1 MQNLCRHCATAYIQD
16 SGLSEFC
23 CSGCQQV
30 YLLIKDGGMGD
41 FYRLQDRASPPVK
54 DRRLDDI
61 DIDALLQ
68 AQRRVEAGGGESVKA
83 VFEIQGMSC
92 VACAWLSER
101 LAKNQ
106 TGLFEA
112 RASLSRHSLTL
123 HWKREAF
130 DLSKLGL
137 ELLKFG
143 YHLRST
149 PKDPRS
155 EPRISPLFL
164 RLLLTIIFTS
174 NALLLAV
181 FSEYVIR
188 KDEFLILLHLLSMA
202 CLCFTLLLGAAPF
215 FLSAYRAA
223 KIRRLHSDWLPVAM
237 IIASFGY
244 FGFVASVG
252 FSVAVFLLSGL
263 VSVLITARW
272 LGALLAKC

>member
-1 MQNLCRHCATAYIQD
+1 MQNLCRHCATAYTQD
-16 SGLSEFC
+16 SGIGEFC

-41 FYRLQDRASPPVK
+41 FYRLQDRASPPVEG
-54 DRRLDDI
+54 RRLDDI
-61 DIDALLQ
+61 DVDALCATQLT
-68 AQRRVEAGGGESVKA
+68 VESRGGESFEA

-106 TGLFEA
+106 TGLIEA
-112 RASLSRHSLTL
+112 RASLSRHTLTL
-123 HWKREAF
+123 HWKRGAF
-130 DLSKLGL
+130 DLSELGL
-137 ELLKFG
+137 KLFKFG

-149 PKDPRS
+149 PKDPGS

-164 RLLLTIIFTS
+164 RLLLSLVFTS
-174 NALLLAV
+174 NALLLAA

-188 KDEFLILLHLLSMA
+188 KDEFLTLLHLLSVA

-223 KIRRLHSDWLPVAM
+223 KIRRLHSDWLPLVM
-237 IIASFGY
+237 IVVSFGY

-252 FSVAVFLLSGL
+252 FSLAVFLISGL
-263 VSVLITARW
+263 VCVLLATRW

>member
-1 MQNLCRHCATAYIQD
+1 MLNLCRHCATAYIQD
-16 SGLSEFC
+16 SGVGEFC

-30 YLLIKDGGMGD
+30 YLLIKDGGLGD
-41 FYRLQDRASPPVK
+41 FYRLQDRASLPVK

-61 DIDALLQ
+61 DIDALRA
-68 AQRRVEAGGGESVKA
+68 AQRRVESSGGESVEV

-101 LAKNQ
+101 LAKNLK
-106 TGLFEA
+106 GLIEA
-112 RASLSRHSLTL
+112 TASLSRHTLTL
-123 HWKREAF
+123 HWKRGAF
-130 DLSKLGL
+130 DLSELGL
-137 ELLKFG
+137 ELFKFG

-164 RLLLTIIFTS
+164 RLLLSLVFTS
-174 NALLLAV
+174 NALLLAA

-188 KDEFLILLHLLSMA
+188 KDEFVTLLHLLSMA

-244 FGFVASVG
+244 FSFVASVG
-252 FSVAVFLLSGL
+252 FSLAVFLLSGL
-263 VSVLITARW
+263 VCVLITARW
-272 LGALLAKC
+272 LGALLAKR

>member
-1 MQNLCRHCATAYIQD
+1 MLNLCRHCATAYIQD
-16 SGLSEFC
+16 SGVGEFC

-30 YLLIKDGGMGD
+30 YLLIKDGGLGD
-41 FYRLQDRASPPVK
+41 FYRLQDRASLPVK

-61 DIDALLQ
+61 DIDALRA
-68 AQRRVEAGGGESVKA
+68 AQRRVESSGGESVEV

-106 TGLFEA
+106 TGLIEA
-112 RASLSRHSLTL
+112 TASLSRHTLTL
-123 HWKREAF
+123 HWKRGAF
-130 DLSKLGL
+130 DLSELGL
-137 ELLKFG
+137 ELFKFG

-164 RLLLTIIFTS
+164 RLLLSLVFTS
-174 NALLLAV
+174 NALLLAA

-188 KDEFLILLHLLSMA
+188 KDEFVTLLHLLSMA

-237 IIASFGY
+237 IIASIGY
-244 FGFVASVG
+244 FSFVDSVG
-252 FSVAVFLLSGL
+252 FSLAVFLLSGL

-272 LGALLAKC
+272 LGALLAKR

>member
-1 MQNLCRHCATAYIQD
+1 MLNLCRHCATAYIQD
-16 SGLSEFC
+16 SGVGEFC

-30 YLLIKDGGMGD
+30 YLLIKDGGLGD
-41 FYRLQDRASPPVK
+41 FYRLQDRASLPVK

-61 DIDALLQ
+61 DIDALRA
-68 AQRRVEAGGGESVKA
+68 AQRRVESSGGESVEV

-106 TGLFEA
+106 TGLIEA
-112 RASLSRHSLTL
+112 TASLSRHTLTL
-123 HWKREAF
+123 HWKRGAF
-130 DLSKLGL
+130 DLSELGL
-137 ELLKFG
+137 ELFKFG

-164 RLLLTIIFTS
+164 RLLLSLVFTS
-174 NALLLAV
+174 NALLLAA

-188 KDEFLILLHLLSMA
+188 KDEFVTLLHLLSMA

-244 FGFVASVG
+244 FSFVASVG
-252 FSVAVFLLSGL
+252 FSLAVFLLSGL
-263 VSVLITARW
+263 VCVLITARW
-272 LGALLAKC
+272 LGALLAKR

>member
-1 MQNLCRHCATAYIQD
+1 MLNLCRHCATAYIQD
-16 SGLSEFC
+16 SGVGEFC

-30 YLLIKDGGMGD
+30 YLLIKDGGLGD
-41 FYRLQDRASPPVK
+41 FYRLQDRASLPVK

-61 DIDALLQ
+61 DIDALRA
-68 AQRRVEAGGGESVKA
+68 AQRRVESSGGESVEV

-106 TGLFEA
+106 TGLIEA
-112 RASLSRHSLTL
+112 TASLSRHTLTL
-123 HWKREAF
+123 HWKRGAF
-130 DLSKLGL
+130 DLSELGL
-137 ELLKFG
+137 ELFKFG

-164 RLLLTIIFTS
+164 RLLLSLVFTS
-174 NALLLAV
+174 NALLLAA

-188 KDEFLILLHLLSMA
+188 KDEFVTLLHLLSMA

-244 FGFVASVG
+244 FSFVASVG
-252 FSVAVFLLSGL
+252 FSLAVFLLSGL

-272 LGALLAKC
+272 LGALLAKR

>member
-1 MQNLCRHCATAYIQD
+1 MLNLCRHCATAYIQD
-16 SGLSEFC
+16 SGVGEFC

-41 FYRLQDRASPPVK
+41 FYRLQDRASLPVK

-61 DIDALLQ
+61 DIDALRA
-68 AQRRVEAGGGESVKA
+68 AQRRVESSGGESVEV

-106 TGLFEA
+106 TGLIEA
-112 RASLSRHSLTL
+112 TASLSRHTLTL
-123 HWKREAF
+123 HWKRGAF
-130 DLSKLGL
+130 DLSELGL
-137 ELLKFG
+137 ELFKFG

-164 RLLLTIIFTS
+164 RLLLSLVFTS
-174 NALLLAV
+174 NALLLAA

-188 KDEFLILLHLLSMA
+188 KDEFVTLLHLLSMA

-244 FGFVASVG
+244 FSFVASVG
-252 FSVAVFLLSGL
+252 FSLAVFLLSGL

-272 LGALLAKC
+272 LGALLAKR

>member
-1 MQNLCRHCATAYIQD
+1 MLNLCRHCATAYIQD
-16 SGLSEFC
+16 SGVGEFC

-30 YLLIKDGGMGD
+30 YLLIKDGGLGD
-41 FYRLQDRASPPVK
+41 FYRLQDRASLPVK

-61 DIDALLQ
+61 DIDALRA
-68 AQRRVEAGGGESVKA
+68 AQRRVESSGGESVEV

-106 TGLFEA
+106 TGLIEA
-112 RASLSRHSLTL
+112 TASLSRHTLTL
-123 HWKREAF
+123 HWKRGAF
-130 DLSKLGL
+130 DLSELGL
-137 ELLKFG
+137 ELFKFG

-164 RLLLTIIFTS
+164 RLLLSLVFTS
-174 NALLLAV
+174 NALLLAA

-188 KDEFLILLHLLSMA
+188 KDEFVTLLHLLSMA

-237 IIASFGY
+237 IVASFGY
-244 FGFVASVG
+244 FSFVDSVG
-252 FSVAVFLLSGL
+252 FSLAVFLLSGL
-263 VSVLITARW
+263 VCVLITARW
-272 LGALLAKC
+272 LGALLAKR

>member
-1 MQNLCRHCATAYIQD
+1 
-16 SGLSEFC
+16 
-23 CSGCQQV
+23 
-30 YLLIKDGGMGD
+30 MGD
-41 FYRLQDRASPPVK
+41 FYRLQDRASLPVK

-61 DIDALLQ
+61 DIDALRA
-68 AQRRVEAGGGESVKA
+68 AQRRVESSGGESVEV

-106 TGLFEA
+106 TGLIEA
-112 RASLSRHSLTL
+112 TASLSRHTLTL
-123 HWKREAF
+123 HWKRGAF
-130 DLSKLGL
+130 DLSELGL
-137 ELLKFG
+137 ELFKFG

-164 RLLLTIIFTS
+164 RLLLSLVFTS
-174 NALLLAV
+174 NALLLAA

-188 KDEFLILLHLLSMA
+188 KDEFVTLLHLLSMA

-244 FGFVASVG
+244 FSFVASVG
-252 FSVAVFLLSGL
+252 FSLAVFLLSGL
-263 VSVLITARW
+263 VCVLITARW
-272 LGALLAKC
+272 LGALLAKR

>member
-16 SGLSEFC
+16 SGVGEFC
-23 CSGCQQV
+23 CSGCQQI

-54 DRRLDDI
+54 DRRLYDI
-61 DIDALLQ
+61 DIDALCE
-68 AQRRVEAGGGESVKA
+68 AQRRVELGGGESVEA

-123 HWKREAF
+123 HWKRGAF

-149 PKDPRS
+149 PKDPGS

-164 RLLLTIIFTS
+164 RLLLTLIFTS

-202 CLCFTLLLGAAPF
+202 CLCFTLLLGATPF

-244 FGFVASVG
+244 FGFVTSVG

-263 VSVLITARW
+263 VCVLITARW

>member
-1 MQNLCRHCATAYIQD
+1 MLNLCRHCATAYIQD
-16 SGLSEFC
+16 SGVGEFC

-41 FYRLQDRASPPVK
+41 FYRLQDRASLPVK

-61 DIDALLQ
+61 DIDALRA
-68 AQRRVEAGGGESVKA
+68 AQRRVESSGGESVEV

-106 TGLFEA
+106 TGLIEA
-112 RASLSRHSLTL
+112 TASLSRHTLTL
-123 HWKREAF
+123 HWKRGAF
-130 DLSKLGL
+130 DLSELGL
-137 ELLKFG
+137 ELFKFG

-164 RLLLTIIFTS
+164 RLLLSLVFTS
-174 NALLLAV
+174 NALLLAA

-188 KDEFLILLHLLSMA
+188 KDEFVTLLHLLSMA

-244 FGFVASVG
+244 FSFVASVG
-252 FSVAVFLLSGL
+252 FSLAVFLLSGL
-263 VSVLITARW
+263 VCVLITARW
-272 LGALLAKC
+272 LGALLAKR

>member
-1 MQNLCRHCATAYIQD
+1 MLNLCRHCATAYIQD
-16 SGLSEFC
+16 SGVGEFC

-41 FYRLQDRASPPVK
+41 FYRLQDRASLPVK

-61 DIDALLQ
+61 DIDALRA
-68 AQRRVEAGGGESVKA
+68 AQRRVESSGGESVEV

-106 TGLFEA
+106 TGLIEA
-112 RASLSRHSLTL
+112 TASLSRHTLTL
-123 HWKREAF
+123 HWKRGAF
-130 DLSKLGL
+130 DLSELGL
-137 ELLKFG
+137 ELFKFG

-164 RLLLTIIFTS
+164 RLLLSLVFTS
-174 NALLLAV
+174 NALLLAA

-188 KDEFLILLHLLSMA
+188 KDEFVTLLHLLSMA

-237 IIASFGY
+237 IIASIGY
-244 FGFVASVG
+244 FSFVDSVG
-252 FSVAVFLLSGL
+252 FSLAVFLLSGL

-272 LGALLAKC
+272 LGALLAKR

>member
-1 MQNLCRHCATAYIQD
+1 MLNLCRHCATAYIQD
-16 SGLSEFC
+16 SGVGEFC

-41 FYRLQDRASPPVK
+41 FYRLQDRASLPVK

-61 DIDALLQ
+61 DIDALRA
-68 AQRRVEAGGGESVKA
+68 AQRRVESSGGESVEV

-106 TGLFEA
+106 TGLIEA
-112 RASLSRHSLTL
+112 TASLSRHTLTL
-123 HWKREAF
+123 HWKRGAF
-130 DLSKLGL
+130 DLSELGL
-137 ELLKFG
+137 ELFKFG

-164 RLLLTIIFTS
+164 RLLLSLVFTS
-174 NALLLAV
+174 NALLLAA

-188 KDEFLILLHLLSMA
+188 KDEFVTLLHLLSMA

-237 IIASFGY
+237 IIASIGY
-244 FGFVASVG
+244 FSFVDSVG
-252 FSVAVFLLSGL
+252 FSLAVFLLSGL
-263 VSVLITARW
+263 VCVLITARW
-272 LGALLAKC
+272 LGALLAKR

>member
-1 MQNLCRHCATAYIQD
+1 MLNLCRHCATAYIQD
-16 SGLSEFC
+16 SGVGEFC

-41 FYRLQDRASPPVK
+41 FYRLQDRASLPVK

-61 DIDALLQ
+61 DIDALRA
-68 AQRRVEAGGGESVKA
+68 AQRRVESSGGESVEV

-101 LAKNQ
+101 LAKNLK
-106 TGLFEA
+106 GLIEA
-112 RASLSRHSLTL
+112 TASLSRHTLTL
-123 HWKREAF
+123 HWKRGAF
-130 DLSKLGL
+130 DLSELGL
-137 ELLKFG
+137 ELFKFG

-164 RLLLTIIFTS
+164 RLLLSLVFTS
-174 NALLLAV
+174 NALLLAA

-188 KDEFLILLHLLSMA
+188 KDEFVTLLHLLSMA

-244 FGFVASVG
+244 FSFVASVG
-252 FSVAVFLLSGL
+252 FSLAVFLLSGL
-263 VSVLITARW
+263 VCVLITARW
-272 LGALLAKC
+272 LGALLAKR

>member
-1 MQNLCRHCATAYIQD
+1 MLNLCRHCATAYIQD
-16 SGLSEFC
+16 SGVGEFC

-30 YLLIKDGGMGD
+30 YLLIKDGGLGD
-41 FYRLQDRASPPVK
+41 FYRLQDRASLPVK

-61 DIDALLQ
+61 DIDALRA
-68 AQRRVEAGGGESVKA
+68 AQRRVESSGGESVEV

-106 TGLFEA
+106 TGLIEA
-112 RASLSRHSLTL
+112 TASLSRHTLTL
-123 HWKREAF
+123 HWKRGAF
-130 DLSKLGL
+130 DLSELGL
-137 ELLKFG
+137 ELFKFG

-164 RLLLTIIFTS
+164 RLLLSLVFTS
-174 NALLLAV
+174 NALLLAA

-188 KDEFLILLHLLSMA
+188 KDEFVTLLHLLSMA

-244 FGFVASVG
+244 FSFVDSVG
-252 FSVAVFLLSGL
+252 FSLAVFLLSGL
-263 VSVLITARW
+263 VCVLITARW
-272 LGALLAKC
+272 LGALLAKR

>member
-16 SGLSEFC
+16 SGVSEFC

-112 RASLSRHSLTL
+112 TASLSRHSLTL

-143 YHLRST
+143 YHLCST

-164 RLLLTIIFTS
+164 RLLLTLIFTS

-188 KDEFLILLHLLSMA
+188 KDEFLTLLHLLSTA

-244 FGFVASVG
+244 FGFVASVS

-263 VSVLITARW
+263 VCVLITARW

>member
-1 MQNLCRHCATAYIQD
+1 MLNLCRHCATAYIQD
-16 SGLSEFC
+16 SGVGEFC

-30 YLLIKDGGMGD
+30 YLLIKDGGLGD
-41 FYRLQDRASPPVK
+41 FYRLQDRASLPVK

-61 DIDALLQ
+61 DIDALRA
-68 AQRRVEAGGGESVKA
+68 AQRRVESSGGESVEV

-106 TGLFEA
+106 TGLIEA
-112 RASLSRHSLTL
+112 TASLSRHTLTL
-123 HWKREAF
+123 DWKRGAF
-130 DLSKLGL
+130 DLSELGL
-137 ELLKFG
+137 ELFKFG

-164 RLLLTIIFTS
+164 RLLLSLVFTS
-174 NALLLAV
+174 NALLLAA

-188 KDEFLILLHLLSMA
+188 KDEFVTLLHLLSMA

-237 IIASFGY
+237 IIASIGY
-244 FGFVASVG
+244 FSFVDSVG
-252 FSVAVFLLSGL
+252 FSLAVFLLSGL
-263 VSVLITARW
+263 VCVLITARW
-272 LGALLAKC
+272 LGALLAKR

>member
-1 MQNLCRHCATAYIQD
+1 MLNLCRHCATAYIQD
-16 SGLSEFC
+16 SGVGEFC

-30 YLLIKDGGMGD
+30 YLLIKDGGLGD
-41 FYRLQDRASPPVK
+41 FYRLQDRASLPVK

-61 DIDALLQ
+61 DIDALRA
-68 AQRRVEAGGGESVKA
+68 AQRRVESSGGESVEV

-101 LAKNQ
+101 LAKNLK
-106 TGLFEA
+106 GLIEA
-112 RASLSRHSLTL
+112 TASLSRHTLTL
-123 HWKREAF
+123 HWKRGAF
-130 DLSKLGL
+130 DLSELGL
-137 ELLKFG
+137 ELFKFG

-164 RLLLTIIFTS
+164 RLLLSLVFTS
-174 NALLLAV
+174 NALLLAA

-188 KDEFLILLHLLSMA
+188 KDEFVTLLHLLSMA

-237 IIASFGY
+237 IIVSIGY
-244 FGFVASVG
+244 FSFVDSVG
-252 FSVAVFLLSGL
+252 FSLAVFLLSGL
-263 VSVLITARW
+263 VSVLIAARW
-272 LGALLAKC
+272 LGALLAKR

>member
-1 MQNLCRHCATAYIQD
+1 MQNLCRHCATAYTPD
-16 SGLSEFC
+16 SGVDEFC

-41 FYRLQDRASPPVK
+41 FYRLQDRASPPVEG
-54 DRRLDDI
+54 RRLDDI
-61 DIDALLQ
+61 DVDALCATQLT
-68 AQRRVEAGGGESVKA
+68 VESRGGESFEA

-106 TGLFEA
+106 TGLIEA
-112 RASLSRHSLTL
+112 RASLSRHTLTL
-123 HWKREAF
+123 HWKRGAF
-130 DLSKLGL
+130 DLSELGL
-137 ELLKFG
+137 KLFNFG

-149 PKDPRS
+149 PKDPGS

-164 RLLLTIIFTS
+164 RLLLSLVFTS
-174 NALLLAV
+174 NALLLAA

-188 KDEFLILLHLLSMA
+188 KDEFLTLLHLLSVA

-223 KIRRLHSDWLPVAM
+223 KIRRLHSDWLPLVM
-237 IIASFGY
+237 IVVSFGY

-252 FSVAVFLLSGL
+252 FSLAVFLISGL
-263 VSVLITARW
+263 VCVLLATRW

>member
-16 SGLSEFC
+16 SGVGEFC

-61 DIDALLQ
+61 DIDALCE
-68 AQRRVEAGGGESVKA
+68 AQRRVEAGFGESVEA

-123 HWKREAF
+123 HWKRGAF
-130 DLSKLGL
+130 DLSKLGI

-149 PKDPRS
+149 PKDLGS

-164 RLLLTIIFTS
+164 RLLLSLIFTS

-188 KDEFLILLHLLSMA
+188 EDEFVTLLHLLSMA

-252 FSVAVFLLSGL
+252 FSLAVFLLSGL
-263 VSVLITARW
+263 VCVLITARW
-272 LGALLAKC
+272 LCALLAKC

>member
-1 MQNLCRHCATAYIQD
+1 MLNLCRHCATAYIQD
-16 SGLSEFC
+16 SGVGEFC

-30 YLLIKDGGMGD
+30 YLLIKDGGLGD
-41 FYRLQDRASPPVK
+41 FYRLQDRASLPVK

-61 DIDALLQ
+61 DIDALRA
-68 AQRRVEAGGGESVKA
+68 AQRRVESSGGESVEV

-106 TGLFEA
+106 TGLIEA
-112 RASLSRHSLTL
+112 TASLSRHTLTL
-123 HWKREAF
+123 HWKRGAF
-130 DLSKLGL
+130 DLSELGL
-137 ELLKFG
+137 ELFKFG

-164 RLLLTIIFTS
+164 RLLLSLVFTS
-174 NALLLAV
+174 NALLLAA

-188 KDEFLILLHLLSMA
+188 KDEFVTLLHLLSMA

-237 IIASFGY
+237 IIASIGY
-244 FGFVASVG
+244 FSFVDSVG
-252 FSVAVFLLSGL
+252 FSLAVFLLSGL
-263 VSVLITARW
+263 VCVLITARW
-272 LGALLAKC
+272 LGALLAKR